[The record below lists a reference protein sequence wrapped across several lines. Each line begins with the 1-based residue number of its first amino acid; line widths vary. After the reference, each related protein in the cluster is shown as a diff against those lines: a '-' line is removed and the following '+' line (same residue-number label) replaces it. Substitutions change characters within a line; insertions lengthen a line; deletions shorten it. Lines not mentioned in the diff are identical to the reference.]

1 MTDAARQPDAE
12 TLKWTQMMAALCGTA
27 LNPEEKLETLK
38 SVTDDDI
45 SGPMLAAA
53 AAYLMDHAQP
63 LEIEGIDVCGT
74 GGDGGKNAVKTF
86 NVSTAV
92 AFVLAAA
99 GVSVVKHGNRGVSSL
114 SGSSDVLAA
123 LQVPVATTSA
133 EALAQHA
140 AHGLCFVSAPAF
152 HPALEILAPLRR
164 SLGRPTF
171 LNLLGPLCN
180 PARTT
185 RQLIGVYAARYLQ
198 PVAEAAGLLGRTSV
212 LTVHSDDGLD
222 EISISAGSALCCLEQ
237 GKVLPLR
244 VTPEDAGLAPAPLEK
259 LQGGSPQQ
267 NAAIIHA
274 VFSGTRGPLA
284 DIVAVNAGAGL
295 MLAGRAA
302 DLKSGYDIAQETL
315 RSGAALKKL
324 VAMKAPRMDTG
335 VDT

>member
-1 MTDAARQPDAE
+1 MSEAERQPASD
-12 TLKWTQMMAALCGTA
+12 TLKWTRFMAALCGPELA
-27 LNPEEKLETLK
+27 PEEKLEKLQ
-38 SVTDDDI
+38 SVTDEDI
-45 SGPMLAAA
+45 TGPMLAAA

-74 GGDGGKNAVKTF
+74 GGDSGNNAVKTF

-123 LQVPVATTSA
+123 LQVPVSTTTA
-133 EALAQHA
+133 EALAQHG

-152 HPALEILAPLRR
+152 HPALGILAPLRR

-180 PARTT
+180 PARTS

-198 PVAEAAGLLGRTSV
+198 PMAEAAGLLGRSSV

-222 EISISAGSALCCLEQ
+222 EISVSAASSLYRLAG
-237 GKVLPLR
+237 GKLSPLR
-244 VTPEDAGLAPAPLEK
+244 VAPEDFGLAAAPAEK

-274 VFSGTRGPLA
+274 VFSGTGGPLC

-295 MLAGRAA
+295 QLAGRTA
-302 DLKSGYDIAQETL
+302 DMKSGYQLALETI

-324 VAMKAPRMDTG
+324 IAMKTPK
-335 VDT
+335 VQV